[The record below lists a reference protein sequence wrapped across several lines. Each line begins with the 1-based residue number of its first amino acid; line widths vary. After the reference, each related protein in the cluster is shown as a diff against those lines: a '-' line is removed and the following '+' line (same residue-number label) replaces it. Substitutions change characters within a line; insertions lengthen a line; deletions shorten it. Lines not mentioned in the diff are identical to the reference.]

1 MSDTFDPI
9 AEGQRTAKENA
20 KADRKATE
28 LEGEAVEQNLGDARK
43 LAKQNAKLDDK
54 ARGEAKMV
62 PQDVG
67 TAERDIP
74 EGAPVTN
81 DPVTA
86 DTDEDKVTSKD
97 ADVKKDMKDEEKRQG
112 TDKDSA
118 TPAPEGTNS
127 PKDTPVDE
135 GNDDENTDETPEVS
149 TDMSLKEL
157 QAVATK
163 EGVEGD
169 FTKPG
174 TSKQSVVDAI
184 LAKRKESSD
193 Q

>member
-1 MSDTFDPI
+1 MFDPI
-9 AEGQRTAKENA
+9 AEGQKTAKENA
-20 KADRKATE
+20 KADRRATE
-28 LEGEAVEQNLGDARK
+28 HEGEAVEQNLNEAQK
-43 LAKQNAKLDDK
+43 LAKKNAKLDDSR
-54 ARGEAKMV
+54 RGEAEML

-74 EGAPVTN
+74 EGAPVT
-81 DPVTA
+81 DTPKESQ
-86 DTDEDKVTSKD
+86 TDEEKVTSKD
-97 ADVKKDMKDEEKRQG
+97 ADVKKDMPDEEKRQN

-118 TPAPEGTNS
+118 TPS
-127 PKDTPVDE
+127 PSAVTD
-135 GNDDENTDETPEVS
+135 GNVTDETETTDETEEDSDELPEVS

-163 EGVEGD
+163 EEVEGD

-184 LAKRKESSD
+184 LAKRTADKS
-193 Q
+193 

>member
-1 MSDTFDPI
+1 MFDPI
-9 AEGQRTAKENA
+9 AEGQKTAKANA
-20 KADRKATE
+20 KADRQATE
-28 LEGEAVEQNLGDARK
+28 LEGEAVEQNLKSAQK
-43 LAKQNAKLDDK
+43 LAKTNAKLDDK
-54 ARGEAKMV
+54 ARGEAEMV

-81 DPVTA
+81 EPQESH
-86 DTDEDKVTSKD
+86 TDEDKASSKD
-97 ADVKKDMKDEEKRQG
+97 ADVKKDMPDEEKRQN

-118 TPAPEGTNS
+118 TPSPSATNS
-127 PKDTPVDE
+127 PQ
-135 GNDDENTDETPEVS
+135 ETPANENQPVEVS

-157 QAVATK
+157 QAVAT
-163 EGVEGD
+163 EENVEGD

-184 LAKRKESSD
+184 LAKRKESTSND